1 MGKRWSSLMGL
12 LALLWVIS
20 MTPHAWSQ
28 AYPAKPILITVG
40 LQVATGSDIA
50 VRMLAERM
58 SPLLG
63 QQIVI
68 ENLPGASGIV
78 AAVKVVK
85 AAPDGYSLVA
95 LSTAALT
102 ILPNLEPKPPYDPL
116 RDFAPIAFV
125 AAIPSVL
132 FVNPTV
138 PARTVQEFIALAK
151 RKPGLM
157 TYASGGNGSVQHLAT
172 EIFNSM
178 AGIDLA
184 HVPYKGS
191 MQATLDVVG
200 GRVDAGFQG
209 ISTVLQFV
217 QSGKLR
223 ALAWSGEQRYG
234 LFPDL
239 PTIQEAGIAG
249 FTYEPWTA
257 LLGPAAMPKDRVAR
271 LSAEARKVSSQPD
284 LLKRWSSIGLEPK
297 DMPPEQ
303 LGRLIREESARN
315 AKVIAEKG
323 IRGD

>member
-50 VRMLAERM
+50 VRMLVERM

-116 RDFAPIAFV
+116 RDFAPV
-125 AAIPSVL
+125 
-132 FVNPTV
+132 T
-138 PARTVQEFIALAK
+138 LAVST
-151 RKPGLM
+151 PGLFFSP
-157 TYASGGNGSVQHLAT
+157 AD
-172 EIFNSM
+172 SM
-178 AGIDLA
+178 A
-184 HVPYKGS
+184 
-191 MQATLDVVG
+191 
-200 GRVDAGFQG
+200 
-209 ISTVLQFV
+209 
-217 QSGKLR
+217 R
-223 ALAWSGEQRYG
+223 A
-234 LFPDL
+234 
-239 PTIQEAGIAG
+239 
-249 FTYEPWTA
+249 
-257 LLGPAAMPKDRVAR
+257 
-271 LSAEARKVSSQPD
+271 
-284 LLKRWSSIGLEPK
+284 
-297 DMPPEQ
+297 
-303 LGRLIREESARN
+303 
-315 AKVIAEKG
+315 
-323 IRGD
+323 